1 MAAKRAYRLLSD
13 SVGAI
18 NAVNEVWSSSR
29 LGGSSARVKD
39 PTGAYRMFLRFGKI
53 GDRRIAAVA
62 YGRKKSKQSLPRW
75 VIDLAQRKVDAFLAE
90 LGANGFID
98 QEQ

>member
-1 MAAKRAYRLLSD
+1 
-13 SVGAI
+13 
-18 NAVNEVWSSSR
+18 
-29 LGGSSARVKD
+29 
-39 PTGAYRMFLRFGKI
+39 MFLRFGKI